1 MTPWRPAPEQAARGS
16 SCLLYTSKWGKLG
29 ASETRSQ
36 SDMMVTG
43 FPADP
48 EVPMGQERRAFGSIE
63 RRSGYFRAR
72 YVGPDRQRY
81 DAPTCS
87 PNGSAPSSGWERCTA
102 RSSGRSGV
110 RR

>member
-1 MTPWRPAPEQAARGS
+1 MSRPLVPQS
-16 SCLLYTSKWGKLG
+16 SPKWGKLG

-36 SDMMVTG
+36 SDILDFG
-43 FPADP
+43 FPADQ
-48 EVPMGQERRAFGSIE
+48 EVPIGQERRAFGSIE